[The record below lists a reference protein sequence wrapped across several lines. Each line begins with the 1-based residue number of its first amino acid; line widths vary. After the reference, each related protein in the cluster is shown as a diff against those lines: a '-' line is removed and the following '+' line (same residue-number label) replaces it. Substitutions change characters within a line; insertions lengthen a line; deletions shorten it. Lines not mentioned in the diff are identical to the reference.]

1 MPPIQLVVA
10 VIGFGAAVLAAA
22 YAALTIVAV
31 LVWHLRKPGLAQQG
45 LPPVTV
51 LKPLCGSE
59 PGLYEHLRSYCV
71 QNHAQFQVI
80 FGVRDPADPA
90 LDVARRLQA
99 EMPQLDIEIVVSP
112 QQHGSNRKMSNLI
125 NMVSRARHDVLLMAD
140 SDTRVDPDYLA
151 TVTAPLRR
159 KDVGLVTCLYRG
171 MPTPSVWSRLGAMYA
186 NQWYVP
192 SVLLAGLFGYKE
204 YAFGQTLALRRD
216 TVEAIGGLQAIADY
230 LADDYELGERV
241 RRLGLKVELS
251 PYMVEVQHHERDLAA
266 LVSHELR
273 WMRTTR
279 VLRPRSSCFMFISVP
294 VPLAS
299 LGLLLAASAVPAL
312 AGAAWA
318 LWGIAAVSRL
328 ALHAAQRPAPR
339 WPLLPDLWLLPLRDL
354 LTCWVWGCSFFS
366 YRVSW
371 RGGEFDVRTDGVMQR
386 RLS

>member
-1 MPPIQLVVA
+1 MPPIQDIFAAIGLAALILATGYAVVTMVAVVA
-10 VIGFGAAVLAAA
+10 
-22 YAALTIVAV
+22 
-31 LVWHLRKPGLAQQG
+31 WQLRKPGVAATG
-45 LPPVTV
+45 LPPVSV

-71 QNHAQFQVI
+71 QEHVQHQVI
-80 FGVRDPADPA
+80 FGVRDPGDPA
-90 LDVARRLQA
+90 LEVARRLQA
-99 EMPQLDIEIVVSP
+99 ELPHLDISIVVSP
-112 QQHGSNRKMSNLI
+112 QQHGGNRKMSNLI
-125 NMVSRARHDVLLMAD
+125 NMVGHARHDVLVMAD
-140 SDTRVDPDYLA
+140 SDTRVGPDYLA

-159 KDVGLVTCLYRG
+159 PEVGLVTCLYRG
-171 MPTPSVWSRLGAMYA
+171 RPTPTVWSRLGAMYA

-192 SVLLAGLFGYKE
+192 SVLLSWLFGYKG

-216 TVEAIGGLQAIADY
+216 TLDAIGGLQAIADY

-241 RRLGLKVELS
+241 RRLGQKIELS
-251 PYMVEVQHHERDLAA
+251 PYMLEVQHDERSLGT
-266 LVSHELR
+266 LVNHELR

-279 VLRPRSSCFMFISVP
+279 VLRPVSSCFIFISFS

-299 LGLLLAASAVPAL
+299 LGLLLAASAAPAL
-312 AGAAWA
+312 AGMAWT
-318 LWGIAAVSRL
+318 LWGIAALARL
-328 ALHAAQRPAPR
+328 ALHAALRPAPR

-354 LTCWVWGCSFFS
+354 LTCWVWAGSFFS